1 MSEAKKHGKSHGR
14 MTDVNLDQIAR
25 ALSESRELGERP
37 QALVEI
43 GLSLLTEVLFL
54 REQFE
59 LLEKVK
65 DWHDEKER
73 DHIIAFRRLSLD
85 FLAME
90 RENWDLKK
98 KIETLEAELKKKGA
112 RA

>member
-1 MSEAKKHGKSHGR
+1 MSETKKHGKSQGR
-14 MTDVNLDQIAR
+14 INDENLDQIAQ
-25 ALSESRELGERP
+25 ALSESRELGVRP

-54 REQFE
+54 REQIE
-59 LLEKVK
+59 LLGKVK

-85 FLAME
+85 FLSMD
-90 RENWDLKK
+90 RENSDLKK
-98 KIETLEAELKKKGA
+98 RIETLEAELKKKGGF
-112 RA
+112 